1 MVKKF
6 QIFTIKH
13 FGHRGFGAP
22 NGSSVEILPLWKE
35 AYAGEVHEFDS
46 EYDAERFLRENA
58 EELKGRQDYIVL
70 PVYKL

>member
-6 QIFTIKH
+6 QIFTIEH

-22 NGSSVEILPLWKE
+22 NGSSAEILPLWKD
-35 AYAGEVHEFDS
+35 AYAGEVQEFDS
-46 EYDAERFLRENA
+46 EYNAERFLRENA
-58 EELKGRQDYIVL
+58 DELKPGKDYIVL